1 MLLCNNTPRAVQAYT
16 WGEAANYEIGYGV
29 KGCRYE
35 HNQQHPRNKPSRKR
49 CLTFLVA
56 SSFLTSANAGYK
68 NDNKSNRECNPFHLT
83 TSTIS
88 DGCKANKFG
97 RMQLSDFGLNRACG
111 RTCTVEKNVVARYKG
126 QRFHAA
132 SKVLVDARELA
143 KAKRYELKQNA
154 EFNWS

>member
-1 MLLCNNTPRAVQAYT
+1 MNNMS
-16 WGEAANYEIGYGV
+16 
-29 KGCRYE
+29 KC
-35 HNQQHPRNKPSRKR
+35 
-49 CLTFLVA
+49 
-56 SSFLTSANAGYK
+56 
-68 NDNKSNRECNPFHLT
+68 ECNPFILT
-83 TSTIS
+83 SS
-88 DGCKANKFG
+88 SMKDGCKANKFG

-143 KAKRYELKQNA
+143 KAERYELKQNA